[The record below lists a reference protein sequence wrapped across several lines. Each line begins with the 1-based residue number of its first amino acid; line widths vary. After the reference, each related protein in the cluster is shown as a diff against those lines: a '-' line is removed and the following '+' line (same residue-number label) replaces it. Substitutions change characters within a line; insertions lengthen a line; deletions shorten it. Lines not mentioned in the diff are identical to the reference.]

1 MTTSTASPATLWI
14 MSAMHRPSATAAG
27 LIGSDRNRSVT
38 PLAASALTAVIVD
51 SSPKSIAMVK
61 IPGIRKA

>member
-1 MTTSTASPATLWI
+1 
-14 MSAMHRPSATAAG
+14 MHRPSTTAAE

-51 SSPKSIAMVK
+51 SNPKSIAMVK